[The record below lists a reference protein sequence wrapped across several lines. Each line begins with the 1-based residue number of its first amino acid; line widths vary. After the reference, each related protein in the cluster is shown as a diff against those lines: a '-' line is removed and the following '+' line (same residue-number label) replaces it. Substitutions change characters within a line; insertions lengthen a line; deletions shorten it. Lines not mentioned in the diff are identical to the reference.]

1 MNKGEVIIISPD
13 GELYFSS
20 VEGKGHAVK
29 LISYCDENNIY
40 YNKKESMFIPSQE
53 FAINLSNM
61 GYIVFLT
68 ESSLTCVF
76 CNQNDM
82 FTYEQLNVLENN
94 KELFD
99 RILSERV
106 ISFNMNLSDM
116 FNEEDRLNSLISY
129 INESLKI
136 RRR

>member
-1 MNKGEVIIISPD
+1 MNNCRVIIISP
-13 GELYFSS
+13 
-20 VEGKGHAVK
+20 EGKLYSSEDEMGHAIK
-29 LISYCDENNIY
+29 LIEYYDENNID
-40 YNKKESMFIPSQE
+40 YNKEQAMFTPSQE
-53 FAINLSNM
+53 FAINLSNL

-82 FTYEQLNVLENN
+82 FTYEQLDVLENN

-129 INESLKI
+129 IKESLKI

>member
-1 MNKGEVIIISPD
+1 MNNCRVIIISP
-13 GELYFSS
+13 
-20 VEGKGHAVK
+20 EGKLYSSEDEMGHAIK
-29 LISYCDENNIY
+29 LIEYYDENNID
-40 YNKKESMFIPSQE
+40 YNKEQAMFTPSQE
-53 FAINLSNM
+53 FAINLSNL

-82 FTYEQLNVLENN
+82 FTYEQLDVLENN